1 MAKLNVLTPFNIEL
15 EFDIASLG
23 KRALAYFI
31 DIMVG
36 VVYVLLLHLT
46 ILETAIEIEG
56 LFDVSQFFLVILPLF
71 FYHFFSEMLMNGQS
85 LGKKVIGIRVVNKNG
100 NAASI
105 SQYLLRWILSLPNI
119 MFVPVVGYLVWV
131 SPWLGFVTIG
141 ILALPDAICYAVTKS
156 GQRIGDLAANTV
168 VVSTRHSI
176 DIEQTIFREVSLDTG
191 YQPKYPQVM
200 RLTDKDI
207 NSLRN
212 LLKQKRTKDLD
223 TYTTRVAERIETV
236 LQISNDS
243 ADQYHFFEELLTDY
257 NYYVQTK

>member
-36 VVYVLLLHLT
+36 VVYVLLLRLT
-46 ILETAIEIEG
+46 ILETAVDIEG
-56 LFDVSQFFLVILPLF
+56 LFNASQFFLIVLPLF
-71 FYHFFSEMLMNGQS
+71 FYHFISEMLMNGQS
-85 LGKKVIGIRVVNKNG
+85 VGKKIVGIRVVNRG
-100 NAASI
+100 GHAASI

-119 MFVPVVGYLVWV
+119 LFVTVVGYLIWYNPWV
-131 SPWLGFVTIG
+131 SFFSMGV
-141 ILALPDAICYAVTKS
+141 LALPDIICYAVTKS

-168 VVSTRHSI
+168 VVNTKHSM

-191 YQPKYPQVM
+191 YTPKYPQVM

-212 LLKQKRTKDLD
+212 LLQQKRTKDLD
-223 TYTTRVAERIETV
+223 IYTQRVAERIETV
-236 LQISNDS
+236 LAISNNSMD
-243 ADQYHFFEELLTDY
+243 AYHFFEELLTDY

>member
-23 KRALAYFI
+23 RRALAYFI

-85 LGKKVIGIRVVNKNG
+85 LGKKIIGIRVVNKNG
-100 NAASI
+100 NAAGI

-119 MFVPVVGYLVWV
+119 MFVPVVGYLIWV
-131 SPWLGFVTIG
+131 SPWLGFITIG
-141 ILALPDAICYAVTKS
+141 ILALPDAISYAVTKS

-168 VVSTRHSI
+168 VVNTRHSI

-223 TYTTRVAERIETV
+223 TYTYRVAERIETV
-236 LQISNDS
+236 LKISNDS